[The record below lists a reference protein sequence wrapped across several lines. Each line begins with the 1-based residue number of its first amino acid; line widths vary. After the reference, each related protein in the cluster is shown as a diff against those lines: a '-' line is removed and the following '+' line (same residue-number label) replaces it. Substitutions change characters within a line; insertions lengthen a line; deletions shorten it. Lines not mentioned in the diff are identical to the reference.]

1 MRFYDEKDYIDLALI
16 KKYSKTQVD
25 NHTIT
30 DVIEAKKMIETMHD
44 FSVMKKNLVNIKV
57 NISNICKNFSNF
69 SNATTTKPSL
79 FIKA

>member
-30 DVIEAKKMIETMHD
+30 DVIEAKKMIENMHD

-69 SNATTTKPSL
+69 SNVTTTKPNL